1 MPGRDQSGK
10 ELVGVRPEDVDISKE
25 GREGGVPGFV
35 SEILQLSLGHST
47 LVTIRVGEDKV
58 HALLTRAAPPA
69 VGDNVWLR
77 FRRYHLFE
85 RDSGRRLASHESHA

>member
-1 MPGRDQSGK
+1 M
-10 ELVGVRPEDVDISKE
+10 GVRPEDVDISRE
-25 GREGGVPGFV
+25 RCEGGVPGV
-35 SEILQLSLGHST
+35 VTDILPLGLGHST
-47 LVTIRVGEDKV
+47 LVTIRIGEDKV

-69 VGDNVWLR
+69 AGDNVWLR